1 MRKFKWRRQIGEP
14 VFPRWELLDG
24 FPVRRRYPSEDDDP
38 EVEIDRRR
46 ARWIVTLVLDNGRP
60 VESQWL
66 GHFSAE
72 GGHWAIWYGL
82 DYTCAFA
89 HVYDRKTR
97 TSSRARVDF
106 TRGTM
111 KACLM
116 VKADSNGAAAI
127 VEHYSMQRHYV

>member
-24 FPVRRRYPSEDDDP
+24 FPARSRYAFEDVDP
-38 EVEIDRRR
+38 EVEIKRRR
-46 ARWIVTLVLDNGRP
+46 ARWIVTLVLANGRP
-60 VESQWL
+60 VESRWL
-66 GHFSAE
+66 GDVTST
-72 GGHWAIWYGL
+72 GGHWAVWHNL

-106 TRGTM
+106 SRGTM

-116 VKADSNGAAAI
+116 VKPDDNGAASI
-127 VEHYSMQRHYV
+127 PEHYSMQRWS

>member
-1 MRKFKWRRQIGEP
+1 MRKFRWRRQIGER
-14 VFPRWELLDG
+14 VFPRWELLDE
-24 FPVRRRYPSEDDDP
+24 FPFREPRWSDDDDD
-38 EVEIDRRR
+38 EAAIDRRR

-60 VESQWL
+60 FTSRWL
-66 GHFSAE
+66 GDFDAE
-72 GGHWAIWYGL
+72 CGHWAVWYGL
-82 DYTCAFA
+82 DYTAPWA

-116 VKADSNGAAAI
+116 VKPDANGAAAI
-127 VEHYSMQRHYV
+127 LEHYSMQRYR

>member
-1 MRKFKWRRQIGEP
+1 MRKFKWRRRIGEP

-24 FPVRRRYPSEDDDP
+24 FPVRRRYPFEDVDP
-38 EVEIDRRR
+38 EVEVERRR

-60 VESQWL
+60 FTSQWL
-66 GHFSAE
+66 GDFDAE
-72 GGHWAIWYGL
+72 CGHWAVWYGL
-82 DYTCAFA
+82 DYTAPWA
-89 HVYDRKTR
+89 YVYDRKTR

-116 VKADSNGAAAI
+116 VKPDANGAAAI
-127 VEHYSMQRHYV
+127 PEHYSMQRYW